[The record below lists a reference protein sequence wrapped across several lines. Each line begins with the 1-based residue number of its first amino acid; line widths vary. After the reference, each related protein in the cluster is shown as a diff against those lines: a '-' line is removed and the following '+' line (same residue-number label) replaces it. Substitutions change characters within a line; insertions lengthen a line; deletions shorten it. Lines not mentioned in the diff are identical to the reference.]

1 MFANLLTGKGGCES
15 AKVGFSD
22 VPQRG
27 QFLSRGIVC
36 LRLMSR
42 NHLLSMF
49 EADSSAF
56 KKVAVSTVFI
66 NRRKE
71 LAIRAELYII

>member
-1 MFANLLTGKGGCES
+1 MLANLLTGKEGYKS
-15 AKVGFSD
+15 VNVGFSD
-22 VPQRG
+22 VPERG

-42 NHLLSMF
+42 NHLLSTF